1 MHNPAQRNVNAPPM
15 ARSRKECRT
24 NNDSRNQSVSE
35 GKQHARTVMT
45 ARALKGRRKLAGG
58 KRSAAPGHRQAKRR
72 APEGRWTWPSMLRR
86 PFRAHNYKP
95 LTPGLSF
102 ACPGANF
109 RRPLRG
115 EIAETDEMRVRL
127 RVKLAHSK
135 EPVGRLRDGS
145 ELGLG
150 IEPAELS
157 GSARSCDGR
166 GPSDFFYPENRRRAG
181 GPGPSK
187 SRSR

>member
-1 MHNPAQRNVNAPPM
+1 MHNPPHRNVNAPPM

-35 GKQHARTVMT
+35 GKQHARTVMR
-45 ARALKGRRKLAGG
+45 ARAVKGRRKLAGG

-127 RVKLAHSK
+127 RAS
-135 EPVGRLRDGS
+135 LRTPKS
-145 ELGLG
+145 
-150 IEPAELS
+150 LS
-157 GSARSCDGR
+157 GDSGAAHGW
-166 GPSDFFYPENRRRAG
+166 G
-181 GPGPSK
+181 
-187 SRSR
+187 